1 MSEREI
7 GTIII
12 QSCMKIH
19 SVIGPGLLEGVYEAC
34 LAHEL
39 EKRGVAAR
47 RQAYLPIVY
56 KDLTVENAFRID
68 LLVGDKV
75 VVELKA
81 IDSLLPVHSA
91 QLLSYMKL
99 GRYKLG
105 YLLNFNVAHMKD
117 GIKRMVNGL

>member
-1 MSEREI
+1 MTEREI
-7 GTIII
+7 GTIIVEA
-12 QSCMKIH
+12 CMKIH
-19 SVIGPGLLEGVYEAC
+19 SALGPGLLEVVYETC

-39 EKRGVAAR
+39 GKRGVAVR
-47 RQAYLPIVY
+47 RQASLPIVY
-56 KDLTVENAFRID
+56 EDLQVENAFRID
-68 LLVGDKV
+68 LVAEDKV

-99 GRYKLG
+99 GQFKLG